1 MRFFHLCI
9 LTLFLLFSYNA
20 FTKTID
26 EQFSEAESLID
37 IDQTKEALA
46 LLKTIEPTNEKQT
59 AKQYYLL
66 GRLYYA
72 LGKFGKAD
80 EFYMDANLEDPTE
93 PKYQVGLSQT
103 SFALGKLKLSERY
116 ATSALRDDPDL
127 IEAEL
132 MLAMILSHTGKK
144 QEAEKKF
151 LDLIKVQ
158 QTNKPLLLTYAKF
171 LEELDL
177 RQKAIS
183 TLEDFLMKNP
193 NSPDILDYL
202 GRLYWFDGQ
211 LELAIEKREAAA
223 KLYQKN
229 GKFVMTQSITEWVNS
244 VKEKLDVE
252 KKKEEERKKKLLP
265 QKAEPQFTPNPN
277 NEIEPFPDIIY
288 EHARSTGSGFI
299 INDGY
304 QIVTNRHVVEGAYK
318 IFVRNGF
325 GELRFATIAK
335 MSEYDD
341 LALLTLDT
349 PYDPLYSLSIPEDY
363 KLRTGQSALVM
374 GFPLASSIGDTA
386 PSFTQGIVSK
396 TTGLRDNV
404 GKFIITSKLNPGNS
418 GGPIFS
424 DTGELIGVAVAK
436 LNSLLFVKGD
446 AKTDFIPED
455 VNVAIKVER
464 VKRFIQSSDPVVDL
478 PKLDLVD
485 LYDLK
490 LPSVVM
496 IVSLK
501 PKEEVVEENNEENE
515 LEEAIKECQSHYD
528 SIENPTITR
537 RQFNALCEC
546 YVNGLAGIYDQE
558 EANSQSKFNKKS
570 DKFSRE
576 EEELMRYCESKI

>member
-9 LTLFLLFSYNA
+9 LALFLLFSFSA

-26 EQFSEAESLID
+26 EQFSQAESLID

-66 GRLYYA
+66 GRLYYV

-132 MLAMILSHTGKK
+132 MLAIILSHTGKK
-144 QEAEKKF
+144 QEAEKRF
-151 LDLIKVQ
+151 LDLINVQ
-158 QTNKPLLLTYAKF
+158 PSNKHLHLTYAKF
-171 LEELDL
+171 LDELEL

-183 TLEDFLMKNP
+183 TLEKFLIKNP

-211 LELAIEKREAAA
+211 SELAIEKRQAAA

-244 VKEKLDVE
+244 VKEKLDE
-252 KKKEEERKKKLLP
+252 KKKKDEEKQKKLLP
-265 QKAEPQFTPNPN
+265 KKAEPQFTPNPN

-288 EHARSTGSGFI
+288 EHARNTGSGFI
-299 INDGY
+299 INDGQ

-325 GELRFATIAK
+325 GELRFATIEK

-341 LALLTLDT
+341 LALLTLDA
-349 PYDPLYSLSIPEDY
+349 PYAPLYSLSIPEDY

-386 PSFTQGIVSK
+386 PSLTEGIISK
-396 TTGLRDNV
+396 TSGLRDNI
-404 GKFIITSKLNPGNS
+404 GKFIITSKLNKGNS

-424 DTGELIGVAVAK
+424 ETGELIGVAVEK
-436 LNSLLFVKGD
+436 LDSLLFIKDDREIED
-446 AKTDFIPED
+446 AIED
-455 VNVAIKVER
+455 VNIAIKIDR
-464 VKRFIQSSDPVVDL
+464 VKRFVQFSEPTVDL

-501 PKEEVVEENNEENE
+501 PKEEVIKENNEQNE
-515 LEEAIKECQSHYD
+515 IKEAIKE
-528 SIENPTITR
+528 
-537 RQFNALCEC
+537 
-546 YVNGLAGIYDQE
+546 
-558 EANSQSKFNKKS
+558 
-570 DKFSRE
+570 
-576 EEELMRYCESKI
+576 